1 MNEIDRRLNTA
12 ARRAV
17 AQRNYRRCR
26 DRALARLAN
35 DYPNLYQEYLE
46 EERRKDEQEG
56 KAWADL
62 SGRTR
67 RSVGNSDTHHKSP
80 SRKARRRTNKG
91 NRR

>member
-1 MNEIDRRLNTA
+1 MNETSRRLETA

-56 KAWADL
+56 KVWVDL

-67 RSVGNSDTHHKSP
+67 RGHSNSHAHHQSP
-80 SRKARRRTNKG
+80 QRKARSNRG

>member
-1 MNEIDRRLNTA
+1 MNDTSRRLETA

-35 DYPNLYQEYLE
+35 DYPNLYQEYLD

-56 KAWADL
+56 KTWVDL

-67 RSVGNSDTHHKSP
+67 RSAGNNDSHRQSP
-80 SRKARRRTNKG
+80 SRKARKNRGHRR
-91 NRR
+91 